1 MMIKGIGIDIVDV
14 KRFEGVVGRHGKRF
28 IGRVFTEGESLY
40 CNKKH
45 RPGIHFAARFAAK
58 EAVIKAIG
66 RAIPFRDIEITRE
79 ETGRP
84 LLNVKGYKNDYTWH
98 LSIAHN
104 GNYSLAYVIME
115 VNIEAG

>member
-1 MMIKGIGIDIVDV
+1 MIKGIGIDIVDV
-14 KRFEGVVGRHGKRF
+14 KRFEGVVSRHGERF

-40 CNKKH
+40 CKKKN

-66 RAIPFRDIEITRE
+66 RTIPFRDIEIIRE
-79 ETGRP
+79 EAGRP
-84 LLNVKGYKNDYTWH
+84 LLNVRGYEDDCVWH
-98 LSIAHN
+98 LSITHD
-104 GNYSLAYVIME
+104 GNYALAYVVME